1 MKWNKMV
8 FIIATTLEK
17 AGASS
22 TWEPLQWEP
31 AQRLAIRQLMLGHTA
46 KADEYNVI
54 EVSNKKQFKN
64 TFLN

>member
-1 MKWNKMV
+1 MSFINKMD

-46 KADEYNVI
+46 KPGEYNVI
-54 EVSNKKQFKN
+54 QVRNENKLKINF
-64 TFLN
+64 